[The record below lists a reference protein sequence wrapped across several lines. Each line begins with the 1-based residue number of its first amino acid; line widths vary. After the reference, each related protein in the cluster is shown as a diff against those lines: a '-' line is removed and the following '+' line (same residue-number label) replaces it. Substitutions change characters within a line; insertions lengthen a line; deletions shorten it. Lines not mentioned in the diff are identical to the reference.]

1 MKALDSNTSDT
12 KNKSSKQNSKRLELI
27 NDAKEYYKKN
37 KKRVASV
44 KVNRKKRSVTVE
56 YEYFYD
62 LKRSTMIY
70 PKELVWNKHIV
81 RAFGLA
87 IITHDLDERE
97 GSYYDETLVHK
108 FGEGATQPSPDL
120 AVKGM
125 DIKIYN
131 DGGKCHYDCFS
142 SKGRVA
148 DFIHDRE
155 TLVTYAWYDNGR
167 IDLISGRD
175 FDILSD
181 TKAVY

>member
-1 MKALDSNTSDT
+1 MKTLDNTQKKDSE
-12 KNKSSKQNSKRLELI
+12 QNTKRLELI
-27 NDAKEYYKKN
+27 KEAKEYYKKN
-37 KKRVASV
+37 KQRVANV
-44 KVNRKKRSVTVE
+44 KVTRKKRSVTVE
-56 YEYFYD
+56 YEYLD
-62 LKRSTMIY
+62 KLKQSTMIY

-97 GSYYDETLVHK
+97 GSYFDEEFVYK
-108 FGEGATQPSPDL
+108 FGEGAVQPSPDL

-131 DGGKCHYDCFS
+131 DGGKCQFDCFS
-142 SKGRVA
+142 SEGRVA

-167 IDLISGRD
+167 IDLISGRE

-181 TKAVY
+181 TKADY